1 MGDIDAARALN
12 YKGVISLYEF
22 SRAHNRRS
30 AELVQKY
37 FAFVIERSARLY
49 IAHQFFIPPSQ
60 LSFYSLFHGNLND
73 SRVPYKKL

>member
-12 YKGVISLYEF
+12 YKGEIFLYEF

-37 FAFVIERSARLY
+37 FAFVIQRSGRVSVPL
-49 IAHQFFIPPSQ
+49 QFLIHPSQ
-60 LSFYSLFHGNLND
+60 LSFS
-73 SRVPYKKL
+73 